1 MKKFFAFGRE
11 KGKGESPFFG
21 SMWKAVVGARDE
33 IPEKAYTKTW
43 YDIYPKDLE
52 KFHLAA
58 CLGHVAKLQ
67 DILSFRP
74 MCLNDRDWKSRTAL
88 HLACATGQAEVVR
101 FLVNSKCRL
110 NLFDSKK
117 RTALMKAVQC
127 QEEECVTVLLEGGA
141 KPNIQDVYGN
151 TALHYAVYQQD
162 VSIAEKLLSNGAFI
176 DPQNKS
182 HITPLLLAVS
192 EKREE
197 MVDFLVKAG
206 ANINAVDKLKRN
218 ALMLATDSQS
228 PHIINLLQQSL
239 NVCSDQVIGQ
249 TVEDDTVTSGFNS
262 ISQQISQHE
271 EEKILE
277 NPSQISNPVMDE
289 IAEDPMFRISIKPGI
304 DDFWPDSFAGHFD
317 VDTKNVLQTGL
328 TKPLTA
334 SQHTMKIV
342 EVKCTMR
349 TKKRTMIEDSISNHP
364 HVVQS
369 LPTTSVK
376 MQGFHHPSI
385 QPPGPGVKA
394 SFKAS
399 AKPGLTEKERAKPAT
414 AKKENGIGVIENVPP
429 EQKNNVN
436 FIVMHK
442 NRRSDKRCTLGSG
455 SKKDEESSW
464 DSDDENVPQP
474 GLTKP
479 MTASQETMK
488 IGTKCTM
495 RTKKGTMIEDSISNL
510 PHVVQRFP
518 TTSVK
523 MQGFHHPSIQPPGPG
538 VKASF
543 KSSTKPGLTE
553 DERATPS
560 TAKQENGIG
569 VIENAHNVNFTVMHE
584 YIQSDKRCTLG
595 SGPKEDEESSWDSD
609 DENVPQPGLTKPLTV
624 SQQPMKIEAQC
635 TMRTVNRTMI
645 EDSIS
650 NHLHVVQ
657 RFPTTSVKMQG
668 FHHPSIQPP
677 GPGVKASFKSST
689 KPGLTEE
696 ERAKPATAKQ
706 ENGIGVIEHAP
717 REQKNNVSFN
727 VMHENSR
734 SDKRCTLGSGPK
746 EDEES
751 PWDSDDE
758 NVPQSGLTK
767 PMIASQQP
775 LKIVKAQCTMR
786 TENGTMIEDSISNH
800 PHVVQRLR
808 TTSVKMQGFHHPS
821 FQPPGTG
828 EKTSF
833 KASTKP
839 GLTEEERAKPATAKQ
854 ENVIGVIE
862 NAPREQKNN
871 VNFTV
876 MHEYIQSDKRC
887 TLGSGPKE
895 DEESPWDSDDEE
907 GTANPSTTKKEN
919 GIGIIENALQVQNT
933 SGSFTAVCHHN
944 RSDMMSALVS
954 GENEVVEVPLDSSC
968 ESISKNPLQKHV
980 VPSSGTVDKK
990 GRNTVNGQIEGS
1002 YHKNLSS
1009 SPHSDRA
1016 SKVYLKEELQQD
1028 MQKFKNEV
1036 DMLQV
1041 EFLAVEKEKVLLE
1054 KEVEEGRKEHKSNEM
1069 EVSENLYTGAANI
1082 SDNEGSFEQRKRG
1095 RTGPQHFLRKEDK
1108 ECDSSGSALHIKEV
1122 KKNGN
1127 EKRISNKSAMTA
1139 MFEKPKLLTGGLL
1152 PANDDSSLCEI
1163 EQDEGRP
1170 PMKTSNKKNKVK
1182 HKIHSVDDIDDLT
1195 GSSAIAP
1202 EDGELPYSDY
1212 KQFMLLIKQLGKDC
1226 KDSVSLMKIRH
1237 AFLSRER
1244 IIEVNKNYCE
1254 RLRLKL
1260 EKTGNKVGILQKE
1273 LSKTE
1278 EIKSHLEHQEVIW
1291 EHELCSARFTLK
1303 EEEEKRRNIDMLYKQ
1318 MRKKLRR
1325 KEEEYRR
1332 EDEVK
1337 QQLEPTLKKQN
1348 EELQTLRAYLS
1359 QISHSQE
1366 REKDL
1371 LHKNRMLQEQI
1382 AMLRM
1387 ERDKIKNQN
1396 EENEKK
1402 YLKDMVIKKEK
1413 DDDVQINI
1421 ILNSETLTKTGS
1433 HYGEQLRVL
1442 TAENAMLKCKLE
1454 RETQIKERLKEEIE
1468 FYHSRL
1474 TATTRD
1480 LDESET
1486 LREHLELAFHTA
1498 RDEWFHLQDKMNFYV
1513 SNLKESN
1520 EILSKKFSKT
1530 ESKINS
1536 LEMELHHTRELL
1548 REKTFLKG
1556 VQRDLRQ
1563 TQCQTKEIEQT
1574 YHGDQGKVNPY
1585 IGKKVSLEQRLC
1597 ELQKENMLLRQQLHA
1612 VHKKAAQKD
1621 EIGTH
1626 IQDQCQD
1633 IMKQSQAG
1641 SGKQSLLLEGKL
1653 QELVNECDHLK
1664 ERMCHL
1670 EKESAERKVLVR
1682 HLHDLT
1688 TTLKKQP
1695 RSETFAEVSPR
1706 HINLEDGTPGSM
1718 KILRQIRSQ
1727 TNQLK
1732 QALEFPCS
1740 KCGHLYTKNRVVQPE
1755 SLSNAKKM

>member
-479 MTASQETMK
+479 
-488 IGTKCTM
+488 
-495 RTKKGTMIEDSISNL
+495 
-510 PHVVQRFP
+510 
-518 TTSVK
+518 
-523 MQGFHHPSIQPPGPG
+523 
-538 VKASF
+538 
-543 KSSTKPGLTE
+543 
-553 DERATPS
+553 
-560 TAKQENGIG
+560 
-569 VIENAHNVNFTVMHE
+569 
-584 YIQSDKRCTLG
+584 
-595 SGPKEDEESSWDSD
+595 
-609 DENVPQPGLTKPLTV
+609 LTV
-624 SQQPMKIEAQC
+624 SQQPMKIVEAQC

>member
-510 PHVVQRFP
+510 P
-518 TTSVK
+518 
-523 MQGFHHPSIQPPGPG
+523 
-538 VKASF
+538 
-543 KSSTKPGLTE
+543 
-553 DERATPS
+553 
-560 TAKQENGIG
+560 
-569 VIENAHNVNFTVMHE
+569 
-584 YIQSDKRCTLG
+584 
-595 SGPKEDEESSWDSD
+595 
-609 DENVPQPGLTKPLTV
+609 
-624 SQQPMKIEAQC
+624 
-635 TMRTVNRTMI
+635 
-645 EDSIS
+645 
-650 NHLHVVQ
+650 HVVQ